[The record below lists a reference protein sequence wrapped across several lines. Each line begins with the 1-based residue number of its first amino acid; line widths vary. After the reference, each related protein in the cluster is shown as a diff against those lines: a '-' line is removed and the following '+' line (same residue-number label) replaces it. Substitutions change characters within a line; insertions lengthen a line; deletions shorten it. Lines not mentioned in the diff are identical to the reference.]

1 MAIDPQHRILLETA
15 YHALENGKLPPQSI
29 VTHRDTYCVTAGI
42 TMDSVYG
49 SKTGVYSGS
58 MTDDYK
64 TLITKD
70 VEDMPRYTATGVSM
84 NMVANRLSWF
94 FNFTGPSVNMDSA
107 CSSSLMA
114 LDFACQGL
122 RSRDSSMVRIPIER
136 LD

>member
-1 MAIDPQHRILLETA
+1 MT
-15 YHALENGKLPPQSI
+15 Y
-29 VTHRDTYCVTAGI
+29 TYCMIAGI

-70 VEDMPRYTATGVSM
+70 ADDMPRYTATGVSM

-114 LDFACQGL
+114 LDIACQGL
-122 RSRDSSMVRIPIER
+122 RTRDSSMVCYFNETTNTER
-136 LD
+136 NADMIARRW